1 MSAITASD
9 IASTSF
15 ASRTLADIAT
25 KLPGATGIFRAH
37 KLDFCCGGNVTL
49 SEAAAKRGL
58 SLSGVE
64 AALASLDPGAPRAVP
79 TEPAALIEHI
89 LKRYHDVHRR
99 ELPELIR
106 LAIRVE
112 AVHRDHSAVPS
123 GLASMLEALSNEL
136 ESHML
141 KEESI
146 LFPLMRTGGN
156 PMIVHPISRM
166 RIEHDE
172 HGERLRAVE
181 TLTHGL
187 TLPADACPTWRALY
201 AGLRKLIDDL
211 MEHIHLENNIL
222 FPQFGTAPANVSD
235 CGCSHSPNN
244 PSSSASAGDESW

>member
-1 MSAITASD
+1 MSAVTASD

-64 AALASLDPGAPRAVP
+64 AALLALDPGAKRAVP
-79 TEPAALIEHI
+79 TAPAPLIDHI
-89 LKRYHDVHRR
+89 LTRYHEVHRR

-106 LAIRVE
+106 LATRVE
-112 AVHRDHSAVPS
+112 AVHREHAAVPA
-123 GLASMLEALSNEL
+123 GLAVQLEEMRNEL
-136 ESHML
+136 KSHML
-141 KEESI
+141 KEEAI
-146 LFPLMRTGGN
+146 LFPLMRSGGN
-156 PMIVHPISRM
+156 PMIVHPIARM
-166 RIEHDE
+166 RDEHDE
-172 HGERLRAVE
+172 HGERLRALE

-187 TLPADACPTWRALY
+187 TLPDDACPTWRALY

-211 MEHIHLENNIL
+211 MEHIHLENNLL
-222 FPQFGTAPANVSD
+222 FPQFGALPEGAPSC
-235 CGCSHSPNN
+235 CGGH
-244 PSSSASAGDESW
+244 

>member
-9 IASTSF
+9 IASTGF

-64 AALASLDPGAPRAVP
+64 AALLALGPGAKRAVP
-79 TEPAALIEHI
+79 TAPAALIDHI
-89 LKRYHDVHRR
+89 LTRYHDVHRR

-106 LAIRVE
+106 LAARVE
-112 AVHRDHSAVPS
+112 AVHRDHASVPA
-123 GLASMLEALSNEL
+123 GLAAQLEEMRNEL

-146 LFPLMRTGGN
+146 LFPLMRSGGN
-156 PMIVHPISRM
+156 PMIVHPIARM

-172 HGERLRAVE
+172 HGERLRAIE
-181 TLTHGL
+181 ALTHGL
-187 TLPADACPTWRALY
+187 TLPADACPTWCALY

-222 FPQFGTAPANVSD
+222 FPQFGALPENVSG
-235 CGCSHSPNN
+235 CGCHQ
-244 PSSSASAGDESW
+244 

>member
-15 ASRTLADIAT
+15 ATRTLADIAT

-49 SEAAAKRGL
+49 SEAAAKRGM
-58 SLSGVE
+58 SLSGIE
-64 AALASLDPGAPRAVP
+64 AALRALDPGAKHAVP
-79 TEPAALIEHI
+79 TAPAPLIDHI
-89 LKRYHDVHRR
+89 LTRYHDVHRR

-106 LAIRVE
+106 LAARVE
-112 AVHRDHSAVPS
+112 AVHRDHGSVPA
-123 GLASMLEALSNEL
+123 GLAAQLEEMRNEL

-146 LFPLMRTGGN
+146 LFPLMRSGGN
-156 PMIVHPISRM
+156 PMIVHPIARM
-166 RIEHDE
+166 RDEHDE
-172 HGERLRAVE
+172 HGERLRALEAV
-181 TLTHGL
+181 THGL
-187 TLPADACPTWRALY
+187 TLPDDACPTWRALY

-222 FPQFGTAPANVSD
+222 FPQFGTRPEGAPS
-235 CGCSHSPNN
+235 CCSGH
-244 PSSSASAGDESW
+244 

>member
-64 AALASLDPGAPRAVP
+64 AALLALDPGAKRAVP
-79 TEPAALIEHI
+79 TAPAALIDHI
-89 LKRYHDVHRR
+89 LTHYHEVHRR

-106 LAIRVE
+106 LATRVE
-112 AVHRDHSAVPS
+112 AVHREHASVPA
-123 GLASMLEALSNEL
+123 GLAAQLEEASNEL

-141 KEESI
+141 KEEAI
-146 LFPLMRTGGN
+146 LFPLMRSGGN
-156 PMIVHPISRM
+156 PMILHPIARM
-166 RIEHDE
+166 RDEHDE
-172 HGERLRAVE
+172 HGERLRAIE

-187 TLPADACPTWRALY
+187 TLPDDACPTWRALY

-222 FPQFGTAPANVSD
+222 FPQFGTLPEGAPSY
-235 CGCSHSPNN
+235 CSSR
-244 PSSSASAGDESW
+244 